1 MARAFGA
8 DEDCPYRD
16 LVESPALRHAVRI
29 VRLSGMTSIW
39 HTSAAALL
47 AALLASCSD
56 DAAHPPDAVP
66 EPDASPPDA
75 ELPPC
80 EPVDGTGCPP
90 GQKCTLVPT
99 GVSNPAYR
107 VGCDDL
113 HGTLGAFAPDCR
125 QPPDNF
131 DQCGPGLF
139 CFAGREPDGRYCRP
153 LCHADSDCPSEIDRC
168 LWFVAGPPPTGFC
181 AYECSLFG
189 ADCPLESNCSN
200 INLDADMT
208 TFWMGCKTPGN
219 IAVGE
224 ACLDVYS
231 CAADAY
237 CWDRTCRALCDSTH
251 ACAAGACEPIPGL
264 PAGGGVCR

>member
-1 MARAFGA
+1 MMPTR
-8 DEDCPYRD
+8 
-16 LVESPALRHAVRI
+16 
-29 VRLSGMTSIW
+29 

-47 AALLASCSD
+47 AAFMAACSD
-56 DAAHPPDAVP
+56 AAAGPTDAAP
-66 EPDASPPDA
+66 EPDAGPPDA
-75 ELPPC
+75 ALPPLR
-80 EPVDGTGCPP
+80 EPVDGTGCPA

-99 GVSNPAYR
+99 GGSNPAFM

-113 HGTLGAFAPDCR
+113 HGSLGAFASDCR
-125 QPPDNF
+125 QPPENL
-131 DQCGPGLF
+131 DQCGPGLY

-153 LCHADSDCPSEIDRC
+153 LCHADSDCPVEIDRC
-168 LWFVAGPPPTGFC
+168 LWFLAGPPPTGLC
-181 AYECSLFG
+181 AYECTLFG
-189 ADCPLESNCSN
+189 GDCPAESNCSN
-200 INLDADMT
+200 VNLDADMT
-208 TFWMGCKTPGN
+208 TFWMGCKAPGN

-251 ACAAGACEPIPGL
+251 ACATGACEPIPGL